1 VRVGRVLGG
10 KERSE
15 GAIVLCVQ
23 WAAKAAWSYDACGLG
38 AWPVQAGQSRRWSN
52 KVNAAR
58 LAACSPYTLLSRLSF
73 VLSFCTC
80 PPAVDDA
87 AGLALINTTTM
98 AAAAVDAGY
107 LAASYSIPEST
118 IQSLLS
124 EPTTELV
131 QALLTQIENRAR
143 EFEDLQSEKLK
154 ADVELDNA
162 VQAGEQRART
172 LKVAAEKAQKETA
185 ELRQKLAQEGV

>member
-1 VRVGRVLGG
+1 
-10 KERSE
+10 
-15 GAIVLCVQ
+15 
-23 WAAKAAWSYDACGLG
+23 
-38 AWPVQAGQSRRWSN
+38 
-52 KVNAAR
+52 
-58 LAACSPYTLLSRLSF
+58 
-73 VLSFCTC
+73 
-80 PPAVDDA
+80 
-87 AGLALINTTTM
+87 M